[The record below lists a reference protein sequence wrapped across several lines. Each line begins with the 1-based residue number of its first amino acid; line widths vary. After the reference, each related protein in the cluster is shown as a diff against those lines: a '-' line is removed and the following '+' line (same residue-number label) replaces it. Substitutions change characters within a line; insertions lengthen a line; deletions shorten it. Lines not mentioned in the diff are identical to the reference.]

1 MLMTASLVSSIFVTT
16 GEAQAEWHAESH
28 AAGPTSAYSNQ
39 TVAFSFQLTNTGD
52 KSFTIS
58 SAVYT
63 IDWGTSTKST
73 TLTGDLTVENGGTTN
88 LTGSFTT
95 PEVAPGVY
103 SGTVVIEAKGA
114 SDIFTSPPPQRYDVP
129 FTIEE
134 VPALDVSVHASPS
147 NDDPLDM
154 NLTATVTGGIGP
166 YTYAWDVGDGSTAST
181 PSVEHQYAAA
191 GQYTISLTVTDSRG
205 TTVTNDTSVDA
216 GKVVAGNLTVS
227 IQSTTTNGPAPLTV
241 NVTSVVT
248 GGVSPYSYSWT
259 LGDGGASS
267 DDSFTHTYQEANT
280 YTVRLLVTD
289 AAGNTGRDMITIT
302 VLSQSNQTVSPV
314 VENTLPIGPTVMIYL
329 FVFVIASAAVVGF
342 MIYHNSTRF
351 RR

>member
-1 MLMTASLVSSIFVTT
+1 MLMTASLVSSIFITT
-16 GEAQAEWHAESH
+16 GEAQAEWRTEGHAD
-28 AAGPTSAYSNQ
+28 GPTSAYANQ

-52 KSFTIS
+52 QSFTIS

-63 IDWGTSTKST
+63 IDWGTSTTST
-73 TLTGDLTVENGGTTN
+73 TLKGDLTVSEGGSTN

-103 SGTVVIEAKGA
+103 SGTVAIEIKRTPL
-114 SDIFTSPPPQRYDVP
+114 DLLESPPRYDLP
-129 FTIEE
+129 FTIKE
-134 VPALDVSVHASPS
+134 VPVLDVSIQASPDGD
-147 NDDPLDM
+147 NPLDM
-154 NLTATVTGGIGP
+154 DLAATVTGGIGP
-166 YTYAWDVGDGSTAST
+166 YTYAWDAGDGSTAST
-181 PSVEHQYAAA
+181 SNFEHQYAAA

-205 TTVTNDTSVDA
+205 ATATNDISIDA

-227 IQSTTTNGPAPLTV
+227 IQATTTNGPAPLTV

-248 GGVSPYSYSWT
+248 GGVSPYTYSWT

-267 DDSFTHTYQEANT
+267 GDSFTHTYQGANT

-302 VLSQSNQTVSPV
+302 VLSQSNQTVGPV
-314 VENTLPIGPTVMIYL
+314 VESTLPIGPTVMIYL
-329 FVFVIASAAVVGF
+329 FAFVIASAAVVGF